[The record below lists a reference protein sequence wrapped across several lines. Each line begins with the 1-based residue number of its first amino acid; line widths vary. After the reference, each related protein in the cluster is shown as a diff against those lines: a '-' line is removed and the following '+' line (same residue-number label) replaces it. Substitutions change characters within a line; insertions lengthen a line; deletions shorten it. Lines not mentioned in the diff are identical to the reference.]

1 MSSMQ
6 NRNPS
11 FIQQL
16 DALVIFTLVCTGATL
31 FILNGFADLFLEL
44 GIRQVW
50 LQRTIIVAPFI
61 VAAVL
66 LALLVSRRQPDS
78 LELTQ
83 HSLEERVQQQRKA
96 RTHLIYGALLLMALL
111 AFHLAILAGWLD
123 GYVKINNPYFGL
135 ILAIA
140 VFTPQLISEMMHFIR
155 LRKIIEVLRRAQ

>member
-1 MSSMQ
+1 MQ

-44 GIRQVW
+44 GIRQIW

-61 VAAVL
+61 AAAVL
-66 LALLVSRRQPDS
+66 LLLLIGRRQPDS

-83 HSLEERVQQQRKA
+83 HSLEERLQQQRKA
-96 RTHLIYGALLLMALL
+96 RTHLIYAALLLMAFL
-111 AFHLAILAGWLD
+111 AFHLAILAGWFD
-123 GYVKINNPYFGL
+123 SYVKINNPFFGL

-140 VFTPQLISEMMHFIR
+140 IFTPQFISESVHFIR
-155 LRKIIEVLRRAQ
+155 LRKIIAVLRGAQ